1 MRWIPTAVKG
11 RALRATRAVPWRT
24 LLACSLFL
32 AGMTAIGWGFGIVFL
47 GTAQSPERAAVGF
60 AIWGLAGL
68 CFIGA
73 GRLIRFGQADS

>member
-1 MRWIPTAVKG
+1 MRRIPTALKG
-11 RALRATRAVPWRT
+11 RALRATGAVPWRT
-24 LLACSLFL
+24 LLACILFL
-32 AGMTAIGWGFGIVFL
+32 VGMTAIGWGFGIVFL

-73 GRLIRFGQADS
+73 GRLIGFGQADS